1 VTGTPGTG
9 KTIFSKRLAN
19 EIGADCIA
27 LAELVSKHHLYR
39 GVDRR
44 RRSKI
49 VDESRARSTLM
60 TYLAD
65 DGLTVVDTHL
75 PEGIVPEKATKQVFV
90 LRCDPRILEN
100 RLRAR
105 RWRATK
111 IQENILAELLDTC
124 LIASVREYG
133 LRRVVQLDTSHT
145 PLKCSVSLAKQILTR
160 RSPVQKI
167 KIDWIATLGKE
178 GSLDR
183 YLR

>member
-9 KTIFSKRLAN
+9 KTVFSRRLAN
-19 EIGADCIA
+19 EIGARYIS
-27 LAELVSKHHLYR
+27 LADLVSKYHLYK

-49 VDESRARSTLM
+49 VDELRARLM
-60 TYLAD
+60 LETCLTDHALA
-65 DGLTVVDTHL
+65 VVDTHL
-75 PEGIVPEKATKQVFV
+75 PEGIIPEKATKQVFV
-90 LRCDPRILEN
+90 LRCHPRILGK

-105 RWRATK
+105 RWGATK

-124 LIASVREYG
+124 LIASVMEYG

-145 PLKCSVSLAKQILTR
+145 TLKRSVSAAKQVLTR
-160 RSPVQKI
+160 RSTVHKI
-167 KIDWIATLGKE
+167 KIDWIATLRKE

>member
-9 KTIFSKRLAN
+9 KTVFSKRLAN
-19 EIGADCIA
+19 EIGASYIS
-27 LAELVSKHHLYR
+27 LADLVSKYHLYT

-49 VDESRARSTLM
+49 VDESRARLM
-60 TYLAD
+60 LETCLTDHALA
-65 DGLTVVDTHL
+65 VVDTHL
-75 PEGIVPEKATKQVFV
+75 PEGIIPEKATKRVFV
-90 LRCDPRILEN
+90 LRCHPRILEK

-145 PLKCSVSLAKQILTR
+145 TLKRLVSVAKQILTR
-160 RSPVQKI
+160 RSPVHKI